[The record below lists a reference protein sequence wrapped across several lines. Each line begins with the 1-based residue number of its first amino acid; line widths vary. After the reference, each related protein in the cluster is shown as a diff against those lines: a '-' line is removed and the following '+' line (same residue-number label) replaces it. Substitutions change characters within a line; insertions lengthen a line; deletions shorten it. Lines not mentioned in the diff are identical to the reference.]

1 LRRAVAANGAD
12 APANIPEF
20 SAGKESLRA
29 LKNGRKSPRVL
40 FLSYEEDARSG
51 GNDAHCRAS

>member
-1 LRRAVAANGAD
+1 LRRAVTANGAD
-12 APANIPEF
+12 APSSIPEF

-29 LKNGRKSPRVL
+29 LKNGRKFHGVL